1 MTTQKKKIILFASL
15 IGIIAVSILA
25 IHINGNHSTSADAQ
39 TDSVNRSSATISSS
53 SESGSSRT
61 SNLQQETLLQDAQK
75 VLHLRYDLS
84 DTSVSNDVLKQ
95 SLRDYMTN
103 EAVNQLFSNSD
114 PSLQPKVQ
122 ASSVPSSAAPSEN
135 SRTSSAQPSSVPS
148 VSKPASSP
156 SSKSASSKPAAS
168 SSQNPSSSAPDI
180 TYRPIKGC
188 VTPRMAEYHPVIK
201 MYSYATVKR
210 IYTKKLASGKAN
222 VLLYYTLSVAGD
234 SIPTNTSNRMMS
246 LTMQDSKNV
255 GHWIV
260 TTVELDTKVN
270 YSLQPF
276 QSEK

>member
-222 VLLYYTLSVAGD
+222 VLMYYTLSVAGD

-260 TTVELDTKVN
+260 TAALDTKAH
-270 YSLQPF
+270 
-276 QSEK
+276 KTR

>member
-1 MTTQKKKIILFASL
+1 MTTQKKKIILFAAL

-25 IHINGNHSTSADAQ
+25 IHINGNHSTNVNSQ
-39 TDSVNRSSATISSS
+39 TASVNRSSAAVSAS

-61 SNLQQETLLQDAQK
+61 SNLQEETLLQVAQK

-135 SRTSSAQPSSVPS
+135 PRTASAQPSSVPS
-148 VSKPASSP
+148 ASKPASSP

-168 SSQNPSSSAPDI
+168 SSQKPSSSAPDI

-222 VLLYYTLSVAGD
+222 VLIYYTLSVAGD

-246 LTMQDSKNV
+246 LTMQDNKNA

>member
-39 TDSVNRSSATISSS
+39 TDSVNRSSAAVSSS

-61 SNLQQETLLQDAQK
+61 SNLQEETLLQVAQK

-84 DTSVSNDVLKQ
+84 DTSVSNAVLKQ

-122 ASSVPSSAAPSEN
+122 ASSVPSSAVPSEN
-135 SRTSSAQPSSVPS
+135 PRTSSAQPSSVPS
-148 VSKPASSP
+148 ASKPASSP

-168 SSQNPSSSAPDI
+168 SSQKPSSSAPDI

-222 VLLYYTLSVAGD
+222 VLMYYTLSVAGD

-246 LTMQDSKNV
+246 LTMQDNKNV

-260 TTVELDTKVN
+260 TAALDTKAH
-270 YSLQPF
+270 
-276 QSEK
+276 KTR

>member
-1 MTTQKKKIILFASL
+1 MTTQKKKIILFAAL

-25 IHINGNHSTSADAQ
+25 IHINGNHSTSADSQ
-39 TDSVNRSSATISSS
+39 TASVNRSSTAVSTS
-53 SESGSSRT
+53 SESGSSHT
-61 SNLQQETLLQDAQK
+61 SNLQEDTLRQDAQK

-84 DTSVSNDVLKQ
+84 DTAVSNDVLKQ

-114 PSLQPKVQ
+114 PSLKPKVQ
-122 ASSVPSSAAPSEN
+122 ASLVPSSAAPSEN
-135 SRTSSAQPSSVPS
+135 SRTSSAQTSSVPS
-148 VSKPASSP
+148 ASKSASSP
-156 SSKSASSKPAAS
+156 SSKSASSKSAAS
-168 SSQNPSSSAPDI
+168 SSQKPASSVPDV

-246 LTMQDSKNV
+246 LTMQDSTNA

-260 TTVELDTKVN
+260 TAVELDTKVN